1 LCGLVVFIVTFSR
14 IRRVRARDRMIVGL
28 QLPVQSVPITIKV
41 MSSNP
46 DHVEVFSMHY
56 YVIKFVN
63 DLRQVSGFL
72 WVFRIFHQ

>member
-1 LCGLVVFIVTFSR
+1 MVFIVTFSR
-14 IRRVRARDRMIVGL
+14 IRRGRARDRMIVGL
-28 QLPVQSVPITIKV
+28 QLPAQSVPITIKV

-46 DHVEVFSMHY
+46 DHVYSMHY
-56 YVIKFVN
+56 YEIKLVN